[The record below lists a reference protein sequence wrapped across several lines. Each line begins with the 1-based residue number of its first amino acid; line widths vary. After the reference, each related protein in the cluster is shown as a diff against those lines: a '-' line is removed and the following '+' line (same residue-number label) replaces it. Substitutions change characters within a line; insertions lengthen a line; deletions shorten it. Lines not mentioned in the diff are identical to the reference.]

1 MKDSITIVG
10 LDSAKNSI
18 AVATAE
24 FGGSQEVRYYGKIGG
39 DMASLDKMV
48 RKLESKGSELHFV
61 YEAGPCGYEIYRHLT
76 KRGYKCTVV
85 APSLIPKKS
94 GDRVKTDR
102 RDAQSLARLYRAGE
116 LTPVYVPQEDDEAMR
131 DLTRCREDAVKAHR
145 TARQRLG
152 AMLLRHGHRYSGET
166 AWTQAH
172 MRWLSDIKMPHPAQQ
187 ITLQEYINTVKECA
201 ERVARLTEQIQTL
214 MPTCRTAPV
223 ALAIQSLRGIAD
235 VTAATT
241 MAEIGDLGRFENPK
255 QLMGYL
261 GLVPSEY
268 SSGDSTR
275 RGAITKTG
283 NTHVRRALIEA
294 AQAYSLPAR
303 VSRVILKRQEGLPKN
318 ICDISW
324 KAQVRLCGRFRKL
337 TAKGKPR
344 NKVVTAIA
352 RELCGFIWAIAREV
366 NLQSA

>member
-1 MKDSITIVG
+1 MQNSITIVG
-10 LDSAKNSI
+10 LDSAKNSV

-24 FGGSQEVRYYGKIGG
+24 TGGNQEVRYYGKIGG
-39 DMASLDKMV
+39 DMASLDKTV

-76 KRGYKCTVV
+76 KKGYTCTVV

-94 GDRVKTDR
+94 GNRVKTDR
-102 RDAQSLARLYRAGE
+102 RDAENLAKLHRAGE
-116 LTPVYVPQEDDEAMR
+116 LTPIYVPQEEDEAMR
-131 DLTRCREDAVKAHR
+131 DLTRGREDAIKAQR

-152 AMLLRHGHRYSGET
+152 AILLRHGHSYSGEST
-166 AWTQAH
+166 WTQAH

-187 ITLQEYINTVKECA
+187 ITLQEYIHTVKEST
-201 ERVARLTEQIQTL
+201 ERVARLTEQIQKL
-214 MPTCRTAPV
+214 IPACRMAPV
-223 ALAIQSLRGIAD
+223 VRAIQALRGIAD

-241 MAEIGDLGRFENPK
+241 MAEIGDLSRFENPK

-261 GLVPSEY
+261 GLVPSEH

-275 RGAITKTG
+275 RGGITKTG

-294 AQAYSLPAR
+294 AQAYSFPAR

-324 KAQVRLCGRFRKL
+324 KAQLRLCGRFRKL
-337 TAKGKPR
+337 TAKGKLR
-344 NKVVTAIA
+344 NKVVTAVA

-366 NLQSA
+366 KLQNA

>member
-1 MKDSITIVG
+1 MQNSITIVG
-10 LDSAKNSI
+10 LDSAKNSV

-24 FGGSQEVRYYGKIGG
+24 TGGNQEVRYYGKIGG
-39 DMASLDKMV
+39 DMASLDKTV
-48 RKLESKGSELHFV
+48 RKLESKGSELYFV

-76 KRGYKCTVV
+76 KKGYKCTVV

-94 GDRVKTDR
+94 GNRVKTDR
-102 RDAQSLARLYRAGE
+102 RDAESLAKLHRAGE
-116 LTPVYVPQEDDEAMR
+116 LTPIYVPQEEDEAMR
-131 DLTRCREDAVKAHR
+131 DLTRGREDAIKAQR

-152 AMLLRHGHRYSGET
+152 AILLRHGHRYSGEST
-166 AWTQAH
+166 WTQAH

-187 ITLQEYINTVKECA
+187 ITLQEYIHAVKEGT
-201 ERVARLTEQIQTL
+201 ERVARLTEQIQKL
-214 MPTCRTAPV
+214 IPACRMAPV
-223 ALAIQSLRGIAD
+223 VRAIQALRGIAD

-261 GLVPSEY
+261 GLVPSEH
-268 SSGDSTR
+268 SSGDTTR
-275 RGAITKTG
+275 RGGITKTG

-294 AQAYSLPAR
+294 AQAYSFPAR

-324 KAQVRLCGRFRKL
+324 KAQLRLCGRFRKL
-337 TAKGKPR
+337 TAKGKLR
-344 NKVVTAIA
+344 NKVITAIA

-366 NLQSA
+366 HPQTA